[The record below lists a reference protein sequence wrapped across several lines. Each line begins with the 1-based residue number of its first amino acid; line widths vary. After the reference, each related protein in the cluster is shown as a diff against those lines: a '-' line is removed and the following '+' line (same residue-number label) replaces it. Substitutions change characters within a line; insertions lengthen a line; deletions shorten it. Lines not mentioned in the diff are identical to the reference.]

1 MRFRILL
8 LGLLLGSLGF
18 ALSATDSLP
27 PVLDRID
34 NPERLTIL
42 AIDRSG
48 ERAVGAMPA
57 DDKGERSVIMF
68 YSAADPEVVAVEVP
82 TQVRALLLPR
92 DDLSVYAIM
101 RKDSK
106 RGEGETFLSLI
117 DPGSAKAKRLLRL
130 PHSAVDLDYWS
141 EHDSLLVSCKN
152 EIRTLLL
159 PEMRSGPLYRVRGN
173 NRAVASLAGG
183 NLILVGQDEG
193 LLLVDLD
200 ATHGKEEMPVQSEI
214 PLPQPVNSISA
225 AADGSY
231 ALVTLADDS
240 VQTVNIDTLMPAA
253 PPEPE
258 PEPIEEEVAEEP
270 LPEPEPVVEEA
281 IEEPVIEP
289 EPEPIVEEGVEEH
302 LPEPVVVAEIV
313 EEPIPEPEP
322 VVEEAIEEPVIEPE
336 PEPIVEE
343 VVQEPTPEPAKTTPQ
358 VRGKITGDDLSAVVA
373 VVLLGPN
380 NMLREAARISPKNDG
395 SWSADGLATGKYRVQ
410 LDGGGSRVLVTD
422 PPFMLIDVEEDGT
435 ADAGEIRLLKTL

>member
-8 LGLLLGSLGF
+8 IGLLLGSLGF
-18 ALSATDSLP
+18 ALSAGDALP
-27 PVLDRID
+27 SALDRIE

-48 ERAVGAMPA
+48 EHAVGVMPA
-57 DDKGERSVIMF
+57 DDKGERSVVMF
-68 YSAADPEVVAVEVP
+68 YAAADPEVVAVEVP
-82 TQVRALLLPR
+82 TQVRALLLSR
-92 DDLSVYAIM
+92 DDLSVFAIM

-141 EHDSLLVSCKN
+141 AHDSLLVSCKN

-183 NLILVGQDEG
+183 NLILVGQDDG

-253 PPEPE
+253 PPEPVLVE
-258 PEPIEEEVAEEP
+258 EVIEEI
-270 LPEPEPVVEEA
+270 PEPELAP
-281 IEEPVIEP
+281 
-289 EPEPIVEEGVEEH
+289 PI
-302 LPEPVVVAEIV
+302 PEPVVVAEVI
-313 EEPIPEPEP
+313 EEP
-322 VVEEAIEEPVIEPE
+322 VVEEVI
-336 PEPIVEE
+336 
-343 VVQEPTPEPAKTTPQ
+343 QDPTPEPAKPTPQ

-380 NMLREAARISPKNDG
+380 NMLREAARISPQNDG
-395 SWSADGLATGKYRVQ
+395 SWSAGGLATGKYRVQ

-422 PPFMLIDVEEDGT
+422 PPFMLIDVEQDGT
-435 ADAGEIRLLKTL
+435 ADAGEIRLLKAL